1 MGPFYAL
8 GHLAG
13 LAPWLVQRLW
23 LGTLYALAAWGV
35 VKLLDALLDRERG
48 VAHWVAA
55 AAFVL
60 NPYVLTYT
68 SRVSVTLLA
77 YAALPWLL
85 LCVHRGL
92 REERRRWAWPAAMAL
107 IVTASGGGVN
117 AAVTAFA
124 LLAPLLLLVY
134 EPALG
139 LVPWRVARAFAW
151 RAALL
156 GVVTSLWWLLPLA
169 VQARY
174 GLPFLQYTEQAGT
187 IWDTTSLSESLR
199 GMGFWLSYAGVGYGG
214 RLGPYTSGG
223 HVLVFSAP
231 VLVATLLGPPLALC
245 GFAWTRRWRYAPFFL
260 ALALLG
266 ALVMFAG
273 FPEGTPLRDALTFA
287 YNRAGIVQFLRTT
300 YKAGPLVALGVAV
313 LLGVLARSR
322 PLSLTAALAVLLVVG
337 SWPLWRGRALDD
349 QLAFD
354 VPAAWHHAADDLDA
368 HLGDDARAMVL
379 PGQLF
384 AHYTWGGTVDPI
396 LPTLTGKPVAVRTV
410 VPFADLRAVDLQWT
424 TDALLSQQRAL
435 PGQLAALLRLQSV
448 GAVVT
453 GADDDR
459 GRSGALGAAEA
470 ARALGRADRS
480 WGPVHRV
487 PAEAGSLDPPARLP
501 EVRRYATGG
510 RGLVQVLPR
519 GGGLVVDGSA
529 DALAALAAFGVR
541 LDRAP
546 LRYAADLDPA
556 QVRAAARAG
565 AAIAI
570 TD

>member
-35 VKLLDALLDRERG
+35 GKLLDALLDRERG

-92 REERRRWAWPAAMAL
+92 REDRRRWAWPAAMAL

-214 RLGPYTSGG
+214 RLAPYTSDA

-231 VLVATLLGPPLALC
+231 VVVATLLVPALALG
-245 GFAWTRRWRYAPFFL
+245 GFAATRRWRYAPFFL

-266 ALVMFAG
+266 ALLMFAG
-273 FPEGTPLRDALTFA
+273 FPEGTPLRDALTWA
-287 YNRAGIVQFLRTT
+287 YNRAGVVQFLRTT
-300 YKAGPLVALGVAV
+300 YKAGPLLALGVAM
-313 LLGVLARSR
+313 LAGVFARSR
-322 PLSLTAALAVLLVVG
+322 PAWVVGALAVLLVVG
-337 SWPLWRGRALDD
+337 SWPLWRGRAVDD

-354 VPAAWHHAADDLDA
+354 VPAAWHDAAADLDA
-368 HLGDDARAMVL
+368 RLGDDARAMVL

-384 AHYTWGGTVDPI
+384 AHYAWGGTVDPI
-396 LPTLTGKPVAVRTV
+396 LPALTGKPVAVRTV

-424 TDALLSQQRAL
+424 TDALVAQQRAL
-435 PGQLAALLRLQSV
+435 PGQLRPLLALQSV
-448 GAVVT
+448 GAVVS

-459 GRSGALGAAEA
+459 SRSGALGAAEA
-470 ARALGRADRS
+470 ARALAAQGLRAPDRA
-480 WGPVHRV
+480 WGPV
-487 PAEAGSLDPPARLP
+487 
-501 EVRRYATGG
+501 
-510 RGLVQVLPR
+510 
-519 GGGLVVDGSA
+519 
-529 DALAALAAFGVR
+529 
-541 LDRAP
+541 
-546 LRYAADLDPA
+546 
-556 QVRAAARAG
+556 
-565 AAIAI
+565 
-570 TD
+570 